1 MSGVYGGST
10 VSFSAKRGR
19 GQRWGGVAEEE
30 EEKPLGRQNV
40 ENPVR
45 WPWFN
50 PNLHI

>member
-1 MSGVYGGST
+1 MSMEAQLLASLQRGGGVRGG
-10 VSFSAKRGR
+10 
-19 GQRWGGVAEEE
+19 GGVAEEE